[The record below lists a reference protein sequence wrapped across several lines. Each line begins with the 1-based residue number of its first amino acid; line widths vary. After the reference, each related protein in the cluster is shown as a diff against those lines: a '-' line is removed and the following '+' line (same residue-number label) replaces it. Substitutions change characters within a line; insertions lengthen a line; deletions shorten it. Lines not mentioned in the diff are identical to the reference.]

1 MAPVQLEKAP
11 ARRWYALLMN
21 ALAYGYFFM
30 TINVINSMTG
40 EVQAAFGI
48 SITQL
53 TFLTTA
59 VMISFA
65 IVPTMGAQIAAK
77 IGGRKIVTLA
87 IFWNVAVT
95 LLFLI
100 PAVNQ
105 SYIATLILRFLHGAT
120 GGLMTGT
127 VVGSTPLW
135 FPVRER
141 GIASGL
147 NLGILGVG
155 FAVDH
160 FFSPKLLALG
170 LSWSSTMVVILAI
183 PGIIMGLVYFLT
195 MRDIKDLYGVYA
207 VADALPPEKTD
218 QASGQSTSET
228 IDTRPS
234 TMPEAFRSKIFWA
247 TAVYGFVNGWVVY
260 GFTAFLPSILTNDIG
275 IAGATATNIISATFF
290 VTFIA
295 SPLGG
300 IISDKVFKGKR
311 YQLLFLGCLLTVATL
326 FTIPYLSS
334 VGTVAIMF
342 ILAYG
347 STSIVC
353 GVFWTVPTE
362 IVQPTI
368 SVKSSASVMT
378 VANIGGVIAA
388 PILVSVTSMTG
399 SNMASSY
406 ICIALAALAAI
417 SALVIKR

>member
-1 MAPVQLEKAP
+1 MTPVRLEKAP

-21 ALAYGYFFM
+21 ALSYGYFFM
-30 TINVINSMTG
+30 TINIINSMTG
-40 EVQAAFGI
+40 DVQAAFGI
-48 SITQL
+48 SVTQL

-59 VMISFA
+59 VMIAFA
-65 IVPTMGAQIAAK
+65 IVPTIGAQIAAK
-77 IGGRKIVTLA
+77 IGGRNIVTLA

-100 PAVNQ
+100 PAVSQ
-105 SYIATLILRFLHGAT
+105 SYTATLILRFLHGVT

-135 FPVRER
+135 FPIRER

-160 FFSPKLLALG
+160 FFSPKLLAMG
-170 LSWSSTMVVILAI
+170 LSWSSTMVVLLVI
-183 PGIIMGLVYFLT
+183 PGVIMGLVYYLT
-195 MRDIKDLYGVYA
+195 MRDIKDLYGVDA
-207 VADALPPEKTD
+207 VADALPPEDATNA
-218 QASGQSTSET
+218 ASESGVEV
-228 IDTRPS
+228 IDSRPA
-234 TMPEAFRSKIFWA
+234 TMAEAYKSKVFWA
-247 TAVYGFVNGWVVY
+247 TALYGFVNGWVVY
-260 GFTAFLPSILTNDIG
+260 GFTAFLPSILTNDVG
-275 IAGATATNIISATFF
+275 ITGATATNIISATFF
-290 VTFIA
+290 VTFVA

-300 IISDKVFKGKR
+300 IISDKMFNGKR
-311 YQLLFLGCLLTVATL
+311 YQLLFLGCLLTVVTL
-326 FTIPYLSS
+326 LTIPYLRS
-334 VGTVAIMF
+334 VSLVAVMF

-362 IVQPTI
+362 IVRPSI

-378 VANIGGVIAA
+378 IANIGGVIAA
-388 PILVSVTSMTG
+388 PILVSVTSATG

-406 ICIALAALAAI
+406 ICIALAVLAAI

>member
-1 MAPVQLEKAP
+1 MEPIRLEKAP

-30 TINVINSMTG
+30 TINIINSMTG
-40 EVQAAFGI
+40 EVQTAFGI
-48 SITQL
+48 SMTQL

-59 VMISFA
+59 VMIAFA
-65 IVPTMGAQIAAK
+65 VVPTIGAQIAAK
-77 IGGRKIVTLA
+77 IGGRNIVTLA

-100 PAVNQ
+100 PVVTQ
-105 SYIATLILRFLHGAT
+105 SYTATLILRFLHGVT

-155 FAVDH
+155 FAVDQ
-160 FFSPKLLALG
+160 FFSPKLLAMG
-170 LSWSSTMVVILAI
+170 LSWANTMVLMLVV
-183 PGIIMGLVYFLT
+183 PGIIMGLVYYLT
-195 MRDIKDLYGVYA
+195 MRDIKDLYGVFA
-207 VADALPPEKTD
+207 VAEALPPDVSTNDADGPVIESQD
-218 QASGQSTSET
+218 Q
-228 IDTRPS
+228 RPA
-234 TMPEAFRSKIFWA
+234 TMAEAFKSKVFWA

-260 GFTAFLPSILTNDIG
+260 GFTAFLPSILTNDVG
-275 IAGATATNIISATFF
+275 ITGTTATNIISATFF
-290 VTFIA
+290 VTFVA

-300 IISDKVFKGKR
+300 IISDKVFNGKR
-311 YQLLFLGCLLTVATL
+311 YQLLFLGCLLTVVTL
-326 FTIPYLSS
+326 ISIPNLSS
-334 VGTVAIMF
+334 VGIVAVMF

-362 IVQPTI
+362 IVQPAI
-368 SVKSSASVMT
+368 SVKSSASIMT

-388 PILVSVTSMTG
+388 PILVSVTSFTG
-399 SNMASSY
+399 SNSASTT
-406 ICIALAALAAI
+406 ICIALAVLAAI
-417 SALVIKR
+417 SALIIKR